1 MPKKA
6 GKAKEV
12 LRDLGD
18 GLVLRRAVKE
28 DAEAVATFN
37 SLVHREP
44 GVEHPD
50 VGVEAWTRDL
60 MSGDHPTTSASD
72 FLVIENTASGE
83 IISSMNLISQ
93 RWTYAGIEFPV
104 GRPEA
109 VGTAPEFRRRG
120 LVRAQFDVLHRWSAE
135 RGEMVQVITGIP
147 WYYRQFGYEMGLALG
162 GGRSGYVPAI
172 PRLKEGE
179 EEPYI
184 FRAAEDADIPF
195 MAEMYDQAIKRSLV
209 ACVYD
214 TETWRYFLHK
224 PSEKNFNRRSW
235 NIIRTREGE
244 PIGLLASATN
254 LWGTASALTF
264 YEVKEGV
271 PWTAVTPGV
280 LRFMWSHGRKI
291 AERDKKEVESLYFN
305 LGTEHPLYD
314 VLHDALPKVRR
325 PYAFFVRVP
334 DVPAFL
340 NHIKPALEQRI
351 SASPVA
357 GYAGEV
363 KLNFYRDGV
372 KLALDKG
379 KITSVEAWK
388 PDHAND
394 GDAAFPDLT
403 FLQVLFGYRSLEELE
418 YAFADCW
425 VTNDT
430 ARALVTSLFP
440 KQNSHVW
447 PLE

>member
-120 LVRAQFDVLHRWSAE
+120 LVRAQFDVLHQWSAE

-172 PRLKEGE
+172 PRRSE
-179 EEPYI
+179 EHTSELQSPCN
-184 FRAAEDADIPF
+184 
-195 MAEMYDQAIKRSLV
+195 LV
-209 ACVYD
+209 C
-214 TETWRYFLHK
+214 R
-224 PSEKNFNRRSW
+224 
-235 NIIRTREGE
+235 
-244 PIGLLASATN
+244 LL
-254 LWGTASALTF
+254 
-264 YEVKEGV
+264 
-271 PWTAVTPGV
+271 
-280 LRFMWSHGRKI
+280 
-291 AERDKKEVESLYFN
+291 
-305 LGTEHPLYD
+305 
-314 VLHDALPKVRR
+314 
-325 PYAFFVRVP
+325 
-334 DVPAFL
+334 
-340 NHIKPALEQRI
+340 LEQKKAETKDER
-351 SASPVA
+351 PV
-357 GYAGEV
+357 E
-363 KLNFYRDGV
+363 R
-372 KLALDKG
+372 
-379 KITSVEAWK
+379 
-388 PDHAND
+388 
-394 GDAAFPDLT
+394 
-403 FLQVLFGYRSLEELE
+403 
-418 YAFADCW
+418 
-425 VTNDT
+425 
-430 ARALVTSLFP
+430 
-440 KQNSHVW
+440 
-447 PLE
+447 